1 MGTLEWD
8 RIALPAPVAEKI
20 IRISVREGQRV
31 TAGQLLLEL
40 DPSQTRAR
48 LNSLQAAVARQEAEL
63 EELNVGP
70 RVEEIARARAS
81 LDAAEAE
88 ARDRAAEYQR
98 LLPLSSKNYVSKS
111 DLDRARASADS
122 AKAQVQSARQ
132 QLLELE
138 RGTRSEE
145 IQQGQA
151 ALSQA
156 RAEADAQRVLLEKL
170 AVRAPRAGI
179 VDSIPFKLGDEAPIG
194 GSLVVMLTGDTPY
207 ARVYVPQ
214 PMRLKVQVG
223 GRAQV
228 TLEQLAFAENEMEGN
243 EVEGKSHPRTYE
255 GRVRMVRNVPS
266 FTPYYALT
274 GDDVSRLSYL
284 AEIQLQRDAAGLPA
298 GLPLRVEFVAVAAN
312 RRPQEANATTEPGDS
327 LSPLT
332 PASGELLTPDP
343 PSTNDSAVQ
352 PEHYDG
358 GK

>member
-20 IRISVREGQRV
+20 VDIPVKEGQRV
-31 TAGQLLLEL
+31 VSGQILLQL

-48 LNSLQAAVARQEAEL
+48 LLSLEAAVKRQEAQL
-63 EELNVGP
+63 QELNVGP
-70 RVEEIARARAS
+70 RVEEIARAKAS

-98 LLPLSSKNYVSKS
+98 LLPLESRDYVSKS
-111 DLDRARASADS
+111 DLDRARAAADS

-145 IQQGQA
+145 IEQGRA
-151 ALSQA
+151 ALAQA
-156 RAEADAQRVLLEKL
+156 RAEAEAQRVLLEKL
-170 AVRAPRAGI
+170 TVRAPREGI

-194 GSLVVMLTGDTPY
+194 ASLVVMLTGDTPY

-214 PMRLKVQVG
+214 PMRLQVAVG
-223 GRAQV
+223 SPAQV
-228 TLEQLAFAENEMEGN
+228 TLQ
-243 EVEGKSHPRTYE
+243 GKNIDPAGKDKGQPRIYS
-255 GRVRMVRNVPS
+255 GRVRLVRNEPS

-274 GDDVSRLSYL
+274 GDDVSRLSYI
-284 AEIQLQRDAAGLPA
+284 AEIQLQQDAARLPA
-298 GLPLRVEFVAVAAN
+298 GLPLHAEFLAGAPAG
-312 RRPQEANATTEPGDS
+312 QDAGTEAKAESLRSPNIPEPES
-327 LSPLT
+327 SPAF
-332 PASGELLTPDP
+332 PEDP
-343 PSTNDSAVQ
+343 EP
-352 PEHYDG
+352 YDG